1 MKAVNASFST
11 LITSLMV
18 SRLILNLRTQALR
31 PSALESY
38 TSTVLLQDRFAK
50 PNLAS
55 TIIGN
60 LGEPVSDWFDDEI
73 ELDYKVAHAETDSH
87 IPAYELTPTS
97 KDWSALSHA
106 YALSDPHSHSQ
117 PGSVAP
123 EIRVEVT
130 RAVIVEGIDVDAGV
144 YDQEHPDVPFA
155 PSPPIPHDSEHIE
168 SASEEGRRSGVWQPP
183 SSWMLEAGV
192 EVSQL
197 GKPRRSNSR

>member
-38 TSTVLLQDRFAK
+38 TSSVHLQDRFAK

-73 ELDYKVAHAETDSH
+73 ELDYKVAHAATDSH

-97 KDWSALSHA
+97 KDWSTLSLTYVFA
-106 YALSDPHSHSQ
+106 DPHSHSQ

-130 RAVIVEGIDVDAGV
+130 RAVTVEGIDVDTGV
-144 YDQEHPDVPFA
+144 YDQQHPGGPFT
-155 PSPPIPHDSEHIE
+155 PSPSIPYDSHCTE